1 MPRLAILRR
10 SSTSSRWSRP
20 KIWECAPRS
29 WRRSRSSAT
38 RTFSERSCSARKC
51 ATSGA
56 RKCASS
62 RARRTSARSA
72 AAASRATTT
81 RRRRRRRSSTLASR
95 RILRG
100 GYSMASDFPRHLLDL
115 ESLTRPQIEALLTLA
130 SRFKHE
136 RAAARSGEKAVD
148 RRGML
153 RGRTVITLFF
163 ENSTR
168 TRSSFEVAARSLGAD
183 VLSFQK
189 EASSVAKGESLED
202 TVRNLDA
209 IGADALVVRH
219 PAAGAP
225 RLGARSVRACVINA
239 GDGEHEHPTQG
250 LLDALSLRERWGTLE
265 GKTVAIVGDVAHS
278 RVARSNIH
286 CLSKLG
292 ARVRVGGPSTLIPTG
307 IEKLGCTVAGTLKE
321 ALTGADAVMALRIQN
336 ERIADARLAAARD
349 YARTWGINLRTLEF
363 LPRDALVL
371 HPGPVNRG
379 VEMSSDVLEGPRSLV
394 MDQVDSGV
402 AVRMAALAL
411 CLRAEVAAVEG
422 GLDP

>member
-1 MPRLAILRR
+1 V
-10 SSTSSRWSRP
+10 
-20 KIWECAPRS
+20 E
-29 WRRSRSSAT
+29 
-38 RTFSERSCSARKC
+38 
-51 ATSGA
+51 
-56 RKCASS
+56 
-62 RARRTSARSA
+62 
-72 AAASRATTT
+72 
-81 RRRRRRRSSTLASR
+81 
-95 RILRG
+95 
-100 GYSMASDFPRHLLDL
+100 FPRHLLEL
-115 ESLTRPQIEALLTLA
+115 EALTRTQIEALLTLA

-136 RAAARSGEKAVD
+136 RAAARAGERTVD
-148 RRGML
+148 RRGL
-153 RGRTVITLFF
+153 LHGRAVVTLFF

-189 EASSVAKGESLED
+189 DVSSVAKGESLED

-225 RLGARSVRACVINA
+225 RLVARAVRACVINA
-239 GDGEHEHPTQG
+239 GDGAHEHPTQG

-292 ARVRVGGPSTLIPTG
+292 ARVRVGGPSTLIPPG
-307 IEKLGCTVAGTLKE
+307 IEKLGCSVAGSLTE

-336 ERIADARLAAARD
+336 ERIADARLPGARD
-349 YARTWGINLRTLEF
+349 YARTWGINVRTLEL
-363 LPRDALVL
+363 LPREALVL

-411 CLRAEVAAVEG
+411 CLRAEVPA
-422 GLDP
+422 